1 MICGQC
7 RLINPSDNLFCQNC
21 GTTLEVPERLA
32 SPMFTKAN
40 TMDNNS
46 ILLTR
51 NHWLVRW
58 DLCLPFVLVAMIGA
72 VLRWPVWGIAAV
84 MAGMA
89 VYNFMSYSSLHSQTP
104 AKDKAPRAERT
115 KDAHP

>member
-72 VLRWPVWGIAAV
+72 VLRGRCGALRRSWWSGWCFRITCLSA
-84 MAGMA
+84 
-89 VYNFMSYSSLHSQTP
+89 F
-104 AKDKAPRAERT
+104 RAL
-115 KDAHP
+115 

>member
-58 DLCLPFVLVAMIGA
+58 DLCLPFVLAAMVGA
-72 VLRWPVWGIAAV
+72 VLRWPTWGIAAV
-84 MAGMA
+84 LVVGF
-89 VYNFMSYSSLHSQTP
+89 VYEWMKGAL
-104 AKDKAPRAERT
+104 DWE
-115 KDAHP
+115 

>member
-58 DLCLPFVLVAMIGA
+58 DLCLPFVLVAMVNHA
-72 VLRWPVWGIAAV
+72 NANQARPVMDALIDWTAAKK
-84 MAGMA
+84 
-89 VYNFMSYSSLHSQTP
+89 SP
-104 AKDKAPRAERT
+104 
-115 KDAHP
+115 

>member
-7 RLINPSDNLFCQNC
+7 RMINPSDNLFCQNC

-51 NHWLVRW
+51 NHWLVQCCVGQCGALRRW
-58 DLCLPFVLVAMIGA
+58 WWSGWCFRITCPSAF
-72 VLRWPVWGIAAV
+72 
-84 MAGMA
+84 
-89 VYNFMSYSSLHSQTP
+89 
-104 AKDKAPRAERT
+104 RAL
-115 KDAHP
+115 